1 MLNSLRQVVETG
13 TTRQVMKQP
22 MHPYTRGLLS
32 STVHGGM
39 SGRALET
46 IPGTPP
52 NLAHLPPGCPFV
64 PRCRDAID
72 ACRQDP
78 VPVVTT
84 ESGAMARCVRTAEL
98 VQA

>member
-1 MLNSLRQVVETG
+1 MVACWVARWRPFPARRRTW
-13 TTRQVMKQP
+13 R
-22 MHPYTRGLLS
+22 
-32 STVHGGM
+32 
-39 SGRALET
+39 
-46 IPGTPP
+46 ICPGTPP
-52 NLAHLPPGCPFV
+52 NLAHLSPGCPFV

-84 ESGAMARCVRTAEL
+84 ESGAMARCVRAAEL